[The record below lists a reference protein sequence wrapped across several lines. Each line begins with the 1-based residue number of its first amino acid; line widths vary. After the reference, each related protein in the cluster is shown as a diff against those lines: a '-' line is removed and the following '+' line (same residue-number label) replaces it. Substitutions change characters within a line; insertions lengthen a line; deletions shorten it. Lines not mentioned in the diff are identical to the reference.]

1 MLNQL
6 GFVFKR
12 AQHIAARTNIVSC
25 RYQRQQFALCLID
38 KLMAGKRV
46 INIDEANLSKTNFVR
61 QAWQIRGKTLRP
73 FKNPLGHSISLI
85 AAVDN
90 LGASYFSVSQTV
102 NNSRTFSTFLQRLVL
117 ILDAEDPDWRD
128 ETILVLDGA
137 LTHRSE
143 ETRRAMAALKV
154 PAMIAGPYGFDA
166 SPCEKLFALLK
177 VGELNPNDIKTGK
190 R

>member
-1 MLNQL
+1 
-6 GFVFKR
+6 
-12 AQHIAARTNIVSC
+12 
-25 RYQRQQFALCLID
+25 
-38 KLMAGKRV
+38 MAGKRV

-73 FKNPLGHSISLI
+73 FKNPLI

-154 PAMIAGPYGFDA
+154 PVMIAGPYGFDG

-177 VGELNPNDIKTGK
+177 VGELNPDDIKTGK